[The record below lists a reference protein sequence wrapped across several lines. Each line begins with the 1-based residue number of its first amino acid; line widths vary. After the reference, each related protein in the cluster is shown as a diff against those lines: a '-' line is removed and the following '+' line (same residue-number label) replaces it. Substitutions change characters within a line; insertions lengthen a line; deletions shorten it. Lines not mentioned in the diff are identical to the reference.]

1 MSKIIYNLV
10 YNRKRSLNKKGM
22 ALVQVE
28 AYLDRKKKYFST
40 KVYLKPEQW
49 DNKKLIVKNHPNADA
64 LNRLIYEFMAMIE
77 KKELELWQQGRRI
90 SLELLKD
97 VLSTSENKTSFIPF
111 FRQEIANST
120 LKESTKRNHLS
131 TLSLLQQFKKDVTF
145 SDLTFEFISSFEY
158 FLQSRGY
165 HTNTI
170 AKHMKH
176 QSYPSEN
183 YNYNY
188 YASGWSPIFNQEFH
202 TRTNSIYDAYAWYYY
217 YTIAGNA
224 NTILAN
230 IDNAEGTEA
239 ERNFVKAS
247 ALTFR
252 AYAFEKLI
260 HYYCWRWQDSNNGA
274 SQGIVL
280 RLDESTDGQG
290 YATLAETYTQIYK
303 DLDEAIMLFEQSGM
317 DRNASQVWMPNINVA
332 HAIYARAALTKQDYT
347 KALTEAKLARQN
359 YPLMSNA
366 EYHAGFCNPTSEW
379 IFGSFGS
386 AQENNWYWSYGT
398 QYACNG
404 YYANAA
410 GAANGAGSI
419 GRELINRI
427 PNDDA
432 RKALF
437 LTEDKFPGYNFNDG
451 SAMDLGYGIL
461 GMGDDAEKADALWEE
476 AAAYCQKMA
485 VSGLEAP
492 YQAGYMYLGGQL
504 KFYVFDTP
512 GVSYLPFIRSSEMVL
527 VEAEANYFL
536 NDETAARASLVELN
550 ATSGRNPEY
559 TCDKSGEALWN
570 EIMDYR
576 ELELWG
582 EGFAWS
588 DYKRWNRDIVRH
600 SFAEGGNAHISVAKT
615 IPASGVNKWTWDVP
629 LNETDYNDELNLGG
643 K

>member
-1 MSKIIYNLV
+1 MKKIINKLFAGSLLAGMMLV
-10 YNRKRSLNKKGM
+10 SSCAGD
-22 ALVQVE
+22 
-28 AYLDRKKKYFST
+28 YLDTAPTDST
-40 KVYLKPEQW
+40 GATDAVGTTA
-49 DNKKLIVKNHPNADA
+49 NAMKA
-64 LNRLIYEFMAMIE
+64 LN
-77 KKELELWQQGRRI
+77 G
-90 SLELLKD
+90 
-97 VLSTSENKTSFIPF
+97 
-111 FRQEIANST
+111 
-120 LKESTKRNHLS
+120 
-131 TLSLLQQFKKDVTF
+131 
-145 SDLTFEFISSFEY
+145 
-158 FLQSRGY
+158 
-165 HTNTI
+165 I
-170 AKHMKH
+170 AKIMTTQHSYFGGGFAGENNIMI
-176 QSYPSEN
+176 QYESYPSEN
-183 YNYNY
+183 YNYNV

-202 TRTNSIYDAYAWYYY
+202 TSTNSIYDAYAWYYY

-252 AYAFEKLI
+252 AYAFEKLV

-404 YYANAA
+404 YYASTQQT
-410 GAANGAGSI
+410 GAGSI

-427 PNDDA
+427 PNNDA

-461 GMGDDAEKADALWEE
+461 GMGNDAEKADALWED

-492 YQAGYMYLGGQL
+492 YQAGYMHLGGQL

>member
-1 MSKIIYNLV
+1 MKKIINKLFAGSLLAGMMLV
-10 YNRKRSLNKKGM
+10 SSCAGD
-22 ALVQVE
+22 
-28 AYLDRKKKYFST
+28 YLDTAPTDST
-40 KVYLKPEQW
+40 GATDAVGTTA
-49 DNKKLIVKNHPNADA
+49 NAMKA
-64 LNRLIYEFMAMIE
+64 LN
-77 KKELELWQQGRRI
+77 G
-90 SLELLKD
+90 
-97 VLSTSENKTSFIPF
+97 
-111 FRQEIANST
+111 
-120 LKESTKRNHLS
+120 
-131 TLSLLQQFKKDVTF
+131 
-145 SDLTFEFISSFEY
+145 
-158 FLQSRGY
+158 
-165 HTNTI
+165 I
-170 AKHMKH
+170 AKIMTTQHSYFGGGFAGENNIMI
-176 QSYPSEN
+176 QYESYPSEN

-252 AYAFEKLI
+252 AYAFEKLV

-427 PNDDA
+427 PNNDA

-461 GMGDDAEKADALWEE
+461 GMGDDEKKADALWEE

-536 NDETAARASLVELN
+536 NDETAARAALVELN

>member
-1 MSKIIYNLV
+1 MKKIINKLFAGSLLAGMMLV
-10 YNRKRSLNKKGM
+10 SSCAGD
-22 ALVQVE
+22 
-28 AYLDRKKKYFST
+28 YLDTAPTDST
-40 KVYLKPEQW
+40 GATDAVGTTA
-49 DNKKLIVKNHPNADA
+49 NAMKA
-64 LNRLIYEFMAMIE
+64 LN
-77 KKELELWQQGRRI
+77 G
-90 SLELLKD
+90 
-97 VLSTSENKTSFIPF
+97 
-111 FRQEIANST
+111 
-120 LKESTKRNHLS
+120 
-131 TLSLLQQFKKDVTF
+131 
-145 SDLTFEFISSFEY
+145 
-158 FLQSRGY
+158 
-165 HTNTI
+165 I
-170 AKHMKH
+170 AKIMTTQHSYFGGGFAGENNIMI
-176 QSYPSEN
+176 QYESYPSEN

-188 YASGWSPIFNQEFH
+188 YASGWSSIFNQEFH

-252 AYAFEKLI
+252 AYAFEKLV

-280 RLDESTDGQG
+280 RLDESTGGQG
-290 YATLAETYTQIYK
+290 YATLAETYAQIYK

>member
-1 MSKIIYNLV
+1 MKKIINKLFAGSLLAGMMLV
-10 YNRKRSLNKKGM
+10 SSCAGD
-22 ALVQVE
+22 
-28 AYLDRKKKYFST
+28 YLDTAPTDST
-40 KVYLKPEQW
+40 GATDAVGTTA
-49 DNKKLIVKNHPNADA
+49 NAMKA
-64 LNRLIYEFMAMIE
+64 LN
-77 KKELELWQQGRRI
+77 G
-90 SLELLKD
+90 
-97 VLSTSENKTSFIPF
+97 
-111 FRQEIANST
+111 
-120 LKESTKRNHLS
+120 
-131 TLSLLQQFKKDVTF
+131 
-145 SDLTFEFISSFEY
+145 
-158 FLQSRGY
+158 
-165 HTNTI
+165 I
-170 AKHMKH
+170 AKIMTTQHSYFGGGFAGENNIMI
-176 QSYPSEN
+176 QYESYPSEN

-188 YASGWSPIFNQEFH
+188 YAFGWSPIFNQEFH

-252 AYAFEKLI
+252 AYAFEKLV

-280 RLDESTDGQG
+280 RLDESTGGQG
-290 YATLAETYTQIYK
+290 YATLAETYAQIYK

-427 PNDDA
+427 PNNDA

-461 GMGDDAEKADALWEE
+461 GMGDDEKKADALWEE

-536 NDETAARASLVELN
+536 NDETAARAALVELN

>member
-1 MSKIIYNLV
+1 MKKIINKLFAGSLLAGMMLV
-10 YNRKRSLNKKGM
+10 SSCAGD
-22 ALVQVE
+22 
-28 AYLDRKKKYFST
+28 YLDTAPTDST
-40 KVYLKPEQW
+40 GATDAVGTTA
-49 DNKKLIVKNHPNADA
+49 NAMKA
-64 LNRLIYEFMAMIE
+64 LN
-77 KKELELWQQGRRI
+77 G
-90 SLELLKD
+90 
-97 VLSTSENKTSFIPF
+97 
-111 FRQEIANST
+111 
-120 LKESTKRNHLS
+120 
-131 TLSLLQQFKKDVTF
+131 
-145 SDLTFEFISSFEY
+145 
-158 FLQSRGY
+158 
-165 HTNTI
+165 I
-170 AKHMKH
+170 AKIMTTQHSYFGGGFAGENNIMI
-176 QSYPSEN
+176 QYESYPSEN

-188 YASGWSPIFNQEFH
+188 YASGWTPIFNQEFH

-252 AYAFEKLI
+252 AYAFEKLV

-280 RLDESTDGQG
+280 RLDESTGGQG
-290 YATLAETYTQIYK
+290 YATLAETYAQIYK

-427 PNDDA
+427 PNNDA

-461 GMGDDAEKADALWEE
+461 GMGDDEKKADALWEE

-536 NDETAARASLVELN
+536 NDETAARAALVELN

>member
-1 MSKIIYNLV
+1 MKKIINKLFAGSLLAGMMLV
-10 YNRKRSLNKKGM
+10 SSCAGD
-22 ALVQVE
+22 
-28 AYLDRKKKYFST
+28 YLDTAPTDST
-40 KVYLKPEQW
+40 GATDAVGTTA
-49 DNKKLIVKNHPNADA
+49 NAMKA
-64 LNRLIYEFMAMIE
+64 LN
-77 KKELELWQQGRRI
+77 G
-90 SLELLKD
+90 
-97 VLSTSENKTSFIPF
+97 
-111 FRQEIANST
+111 
-120 LKESTKRNHLS
+120 
-131 TLSLLQQFKKDVTF
+131 
-145 SDLTFEFISSFEY
+145 
-158 FLQSRGY
+158 
-165 HTNTI
+165 I
-170 AKHMKH
+170 AKIMTTQHSYFGGGFAGENNIMI
-176 QSYPSEN
+176 QYESYPSEN

-252 AYAFEKLI
+252 AYAFEKLV

-280 RLDESTDGQG
+280 RLDESTGGQG
-290 YATLAETYTQIYK
+290 YATLAETYAQIYK

-427 PNDDA
+427 PNNAA

-461 GMGDDAEKADALWEE
+461 GMGDDEKKADALWEE

-536 NDETAARASLVELN
+536 NDETAARAALVELN

>member
-1 MSKIIYNLV
+1 MKKIINKLFAGSLLAGMMLV
-10 YNRKRSLNKKGM
+10 SSCAGD
-22 ALVQVE
+22 
-28 AYLDRKKKYFST
+28 YLDTAPTDST
-40 KVYLKPEQW
+40 GATDAVGTTA
-49 DNKKLIVKNHPNADA
+49 NAMKA
-64 LNRLIYEFMAMIE
+64 LN
-77 KKELELWQQGRRI
+77 G
-90 SLELLKD
+90 
-97 VLSTSENKTSFIPF
+97 
-111 FRQEIANST
+111 
-120 LKESTKRNHLS
+120 
-131 TLSLLQQFKKDVTF
+131 
-145 SDLTFEFISSFEY
+145 
-158 FLQSRGY
+158 
-165 HTNTI
+165 I
-170 AKHMKH
+170 AKIMTTQHSYFGGGFAGENNIMI
-176 QSYPSEN
+176 QYESYPSEN

-230 IDNAEGTEA
+230 IDNAEGMEA

-252 AYAFEKLI
+252 AYAFEKLV

-280 RLDESTDGQG
+280 RLDESTGGQG
-290 YATLAETYTQIYK
+290 YATLAETYAQIYK

-461 GMGDDAEKADALWEE
+461 GMGDDEKKADALWEE

-536 NDETAARASLVELN
+536 NDETAARAALVELN
-550 ATSGRNPEY
+550 ATSGRNHEY

>member
-1 MSKIIYNLV
+1 MKKIINKLFAGSLLAGMMLV
-10 YNRKRSLNKKGM
+10 SSCAGD
-22 ALVQVE
+22 
-28 AYLDRKKKYFST
+28 YLDTAPTDST
-40 KVYLKPEQW
+40 GATDAVGTTA
-49 DNKKLIVKNHPNADA
+49 NAMKA
-64 LNRLIYEFMAMIE
+64 LN
-77 KKELELWQQGRRI
+77 G
-90 SLELLKD
+90 
-97 VLSTSENKTSFIPF
+97 
-111 FRQEIANST
+111 
-120 LKESTKRNHLS
+120 
-131 TLSLLQQFKKDVTF
+131 
-145 SDLTFEFISSFEY
+145 
-158 FLQSRGY
+158 
-165 HTNTI
+165 I
-170 AKHMKH
+170 AKIMTTQHSYFGGGFAGENNIMI
-176 QSYPSEN
+176 QYESYPSEN

-290 YATLAETYTQIYK
+290 YATLAETYAQIYK

-427 PNDDA
+427 PNNDA

-451 SAMDLGYGIL
+451 SALDLGYGIL
-461 GMGDDAEKADALWEE
+461 GMGDDEKKADALWEE

-536 NDETAARASLVELN
+536 NDETAARAALVELN

>member
-1 MSKIIYNLV
+1 MKKIINKLFAGSLLAGMMLV
-10 YNRKRSLNKKGM
+10 SSCAGD
-22 ALVQVE
+22 
-28 AYLDRKKKYFST
+28 YLDTAPTDST
-40 KVYLKPEQW
+40 GATDAVGTTA
-49 DNKKLIVKNHPNADA
+49 NAMKA
-64 LNRLIYEFMAMIE
+64 LN
-77 KKELELWQQGRRI
+77 G
-90 SLELLKD
+90 
-97 VLSTSENKTSFIPF
+97 
-111 FRQEIANST
+111 
-120 LKESTKRNHLS
+120 
-131 TLSLLQQFKKDVTF
+131 
-145 SDLTFEFISSFEY
+145 
-158 FLQSRGY
+158 
-165 HTNTI
+165 I
-170 AKHMKH
+170 AKIMTTQHSYFGGGFAGENNIMI
-176 QSYPSEN
+176 QYESYPSEN

-252 AYAFEKLI
+252 AYAFEKLV

-280 RLDESTDGQG
+280 RLDESTGGQG
-290 YATLAETYTQIYK
+290 YATLAETYAQIYK

-461 GMGDDAEKADALWEE
+461 GMGDDKKKADALWEE

>member
-1 MSKIIYNLV
+1 MKKIINKLFAGSLLAGMMLV
-10 YNRKRSLNKKGM
+10 SSCAGD
-22 ALVQVE
+22 
-28 AYLDRKKKYFST
+28 YLDTAPTDST
-40 KVYLKPEQW
+40 GATDAVGTTA
-49 DNKKLIVKNHPNADA
+49 NAMKA
-64 LNRLIYEFMAMIE
+64 LN
-77 KKELELWQQGRRI
+77 G
-90 SLELLKD
+90 
-97 VLSTSENKTSFIPF
+97 
-111 FRQEIANST
+111 
-120 LKESTKRNHLS
+120 
-131 TLSLLQQFKKDVTF
+131 
-145 SDLTFEFISSFEY
+145 
-158 FLQSRGY
+158 
-165 HTNTI
+165 I
-170 AKHMKH
+170 AKIMTTQHSYFGGGFAGENNIMI
-176 QSYPSEN
+176 QYESYPSEN

-252 AYAFEKLI
+252 AYAFEKLV

-280 RLDESTDGQG
+280 RLDESTGGQG
-290 YATLAETYTQIYK
+290 YDTLAETYAQIYK

-427 PNDDA
+427 PNNDA

-461 GMGDDAEKADALWEE
+461 GMGDDEKKADALWEE

-536 NDETAARASLVELN
+536 NDETAARAALVELN

>member
-1 MSKIIYNLV
+1 MKKIINKLFAGSLLAGMMLV
-10 YNRKRSLNKKGM
+10 SSCAGD
-22 ALVQVE
+22 
-28 AYLDRKKKYFST
+28 YLDTAPTDST
-40 KVYLKPEQW
+40 GATDAVGTTA
-49 DNKKLIVKNHPNADA
+49 NAMKA
-64 LNRLIYEFMAMIE
+64 LN
-77 KKELELWQQGRRI
+77 G
-90 SLELLKD
+90 
-97 VLSTSENKTSFIPF
+97 
-111 FRQEIANST
+111 
-120 LKESTKRNHLS
+120 
-131 TLSLLQQFKKDVTF
+131 
-145 SDLTFEFISSFEY
+145 
-158 FLQSRGY
+158 
-165 HTNTI
+165 I
-170 AKHMKH
+170 AKIMTTQHSYFGGGFAGENNIMI
-176 QSYPSEN
+176 QYESYPSEN

-252 AYAFEKLI
+252 AYAFEKLV

-280 RLDESTDGQG
+280 RLDESTGGQG
-290 YATLAETYTQIYK
+290 YATLAETYAQIYK

-386 AQENNWYWSYGT
+386 SQENNWYWSYGT

-404 YYANAA
+404 YYASTQQT
-410 GAANGAGSI
+410 GAGSI

-451 SAMDLGYGIL
+451 SAMDLDYGIL
-461 GMGDDAEKADALWEE
+461 GMGDDEKKADALWEE

-536 NDETAARASLVELN
+536 NDETAARAALVELN

>member
-1 MSKIIYNLV
+1 MKKIINKLFAGSLLAGMMLV
-10 YNRKRSLNKKGM
+10 SSCAGD
-22 ALVQVE
+22 
-28 AYLDRKKKYFST
+28 YLDTAPTDST
-40 KVYLKPEQW
+40 GATDAVGTTA
-49 DNKKLIVKNHPNADA
+49 NAMKA
-64 LNRLIYEFMAMIE
+64 LN
-77 KKELELWQQGRRI
+77 G
-90 SLELLKD
+90 
-97 VLSTSENKTSFIPF
+97 
-111 FRQEIANST
+111 
-120 LKESTKRNHLS
+120 
-131 TLSLLQQFKKDVTF
+131 
-145 SDLTFEFISSFEY
+145 
-158 FLQSRGY
+158 
-165 HTNTI
+165 I
-170 AKHMKH
+170 AKIMTTQHSYFGGGFAGENNIMI
-176 QSYPSEN
+176 QYESYPSEN

-252 AYAFEKLI
+252 AYAFEKLV

-280 RLDESTDGQG
+280 RLDESTSGQG
-290 YATLAETYTQIYK
+290 YATLAETYAQIYK

-359 YPLMSNA
+359 YPLISNA

-427 PNDDA
+427 PNNDA

-461 GMGDDAEKADALWEE
+461 GMGDDEKKADALWEE

-536 NDETAARASLVELN
+536 NDETAARAALVELN